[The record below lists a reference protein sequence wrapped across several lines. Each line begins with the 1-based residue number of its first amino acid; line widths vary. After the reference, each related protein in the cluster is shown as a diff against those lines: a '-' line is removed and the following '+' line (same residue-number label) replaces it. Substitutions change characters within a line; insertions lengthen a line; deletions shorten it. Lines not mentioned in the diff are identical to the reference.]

1 MSVISGDR
9 REHRAAKREA
19 RSGAG
24 PTVAGI
30 EPGVNPGATAKFGLF
45 GEVLTWSRQRQ

>member
-45 GEVLTWSRQRQ
+45 GEVLTLSLIHI